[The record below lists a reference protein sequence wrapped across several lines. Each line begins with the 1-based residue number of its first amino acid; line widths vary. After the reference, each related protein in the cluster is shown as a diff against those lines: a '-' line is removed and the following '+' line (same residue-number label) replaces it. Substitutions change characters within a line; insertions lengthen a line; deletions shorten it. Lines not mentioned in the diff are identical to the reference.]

1 MRITNASLLT
11 ILSGLA
17 ALSLPMNSTAESAR
31 GIACWADVLPVA
43 VTADPDSATLPDDIV
58 ELTTDNANIQ
68 TGGNA
73 EFDGPV
79 EIRSRGNLIKAG
91 SARYD
96 AETGVFRAA
105 NGVEFS
111 DTDSRFSSDTARYDT
126 INGRLDL
133 SGADFLIG
141 RTPARGS
148 ARNVSVSSTGVVRLD
163 KVSYTSCPPGNNSWM
178 LQADSIKLDQQSG
191 IGTAKR
197 ASLRFKGVP
206 FLYLPY
212 FTYPITDDRKSG
224 LLFPS
229 IGTSDSRGFEVTQPY
244 YWNVAPNF
252 DMTVEPHYMSKR
264 GLQLGAES
272 RLLTRRNNA
281 KLWLDYLPSDDQAN
295 IDRWQYDLHVTTSLP
310 KSWRATTEAA
320 GVSDDQYHEDLSARQ
335 SSSSQTH
342 LNRSVT
348 FEYYDEVWALTG
360 RFQGFQT
367 IDAAVM
373 QPDEPYQQLPQ
384 LVAVGNW
391 RDKWLGL
398 DYQFASE
405 ANYFYRKDSTTGARV
420 NVQPAVSIPMQRGG
434 LYIRPRLMVDYTA
447 YSLQDLTTTSDG
459 SPSRLA
465 PVASI
470 DAGAV
475 FERLAGNRDRYLVT
489 LEPRVLYAYIPFRNQ
504 NDLPVFDTIRP
515 DFNLVQLY
523 RYNRF
528 LGPDRLS
535 DTNQLSMGI
544 TGRMLQADD
553 GRELLT
559 ATVGQT
565 LFFDSGNETLPGEIA
580 STEDSTDYIAE
591 LGIKIWKKWNI
602 DLRYQYDTDIN
613 ASDRTSIRLKYRPGD
628 GKAFN
633 VAYRYARDS
642 LEQTDFSFSYP
653 IGEQWNVI
661 GRYNYSIPDS
671 LALDRFLGVEYES
684 CCWGISLLSRRTV
697 ARGTDNTES
706 VLAVQFV
713 LKGFSNFGNRTS
725 QDLQR
730 DILDGTRF

>member
-1 MRITNASLLT
+1 MRITTASLLT
-11 ILSGLA
+11 LLSSLA
-17 ALSLPMNSTAESAR
+17 ALSLPISSRAESAR
-31 GIACWADVLPVA
+31 GIACWADALPVA
-43 VTADPDSATLPDDIV
+43 VTTTSDSAALPDDVV
-58 ELTTDNANIQ
+58 ELTTDNASIQ
-68 TGGNA
+68 TGGSA
-73 EFDGPV
+73 EFDGAV

-91 SARYD
+91 SGRYD
-96 AETGVFRAA
+96 AETGMFSAA
-105 NGVEFS
+105 DGVEFS
-111 DTDSRFSSDTARYDT
+111 DADSRFSSNSALYDT
-126 INGRLDL
+126 LNGRLEL
-133 SGADFLIG
+133 SDTDFLIG
-141 RTPARGS
+141 HTPARGS
-148 ARNVSVSSTGVVRLD
+148 AKNVSVTKTGVVRLE

-178 LQADSIKLDQQSG
+178 LQADSIKLDRQSG
-191 IGTAKR
+191 TGTAKR

-244 YWNVAPNF
+244 YWNIAPNY
-252 DMTVEPHYMSKR
+252 DMTVEPHYMSQR

-272 RLLTRRNNA
+272 RLMTRRNNA
-281 KLWLDYLPSDDQAN
+281 ILWLDYLPNDDRAN
-295 IDRWQYDLHVTTSLP
+295 IDRWQYDLYVTTLLP
-310 KSWRATTEAA
+310 KSWRATTEAV
-320 GVSDDQYHEDLSARQ
+320 GVSDDQYFEDLSARQ

-342 LNRSVT
+342 LNRSIT
-348 FEYYDEVWALTG
+348 FEYYDEIWSLMG
-360 RFQGFQT
+360 RFQGYQT
-367 IDAAVM
+367 IDAAVT

-384 LVAVGNW
+384 LMAVGNW

-405 ANYFYRKDSTTGARV
+405 ANYFYRKDSTTGARI
-420 NVQPAVSIPMQRGG
+420 NMQPGVSIPMQRGG
-434 LYIRPRLMVDYTA
+434 LYIQPQLIVDYTA
-447 YSLQDLTTTSDG
+447 YSLQDLTTTSDE

-465 PVASI
+465 PIASV

-475 FERLAGNRDRYLVT
+475 FERLAGDSDRYLVT

-535 DTNQLSMGI
+535 DTNQLSMGV
-544 TGRMLQADD
+544 TARMLQADD

-565 LFFDSGNETLPGEIA
+565 VFFDGGDVILPGEIPSA
-580 STEDSTDYIAE
+580 QNSTDYIAE
-591 LGIKIWKKWNI
+591 LGIKVWKKWNV
-602 DLRYQYDTDIN
+602 DLRYQYDTDIK

-633 VAYRYARDS
+633 AAYRYARDS

-653 IGEQWNVI
+653 IGTQWNVI
-661 GRYNYSIPDS
+661 GRYNYSIPDN

-697 ARGTDNTES
+697 SRGTDETES
-706 VLAVQFV
+706 ILALQFA
-713 LKGFSNFGNRTS
+713 LKGFSNFGNKTS
-725 QDLQR
+725 DDLQR

>member
-1 MRITNASLLT
+1 MRITTASLLT
-11 ILSGLA
+11 LLSSLA
-17 ALSLPMNSTAESAR
+17 ALSLPISSRAESAR
-31 GIACWADVLPVA
+31 GIACWADALPVA
-43 VTADPDSATLPDDIV
+43 VTTTPDSAALPDGVV
-58 ELTTDNANIQ
+58 ELTTDNASIQ
-68 TGGNA
+68 TGGSA
-73 EFDGPV
+73 EFDGAV

-91 SARYD
+91 SGRYD
-96 AETGVFRAA
+96 AETGMFSAA
-105 NGVEFS
+105 DGVEFS
-111 DTDSRFSSDTARYDT
+111 DADSRFSSNSALYDT
-126 INGRLDL
+126 LNGRLEL
-133 SGADFLIG
+133 SDTDFLIG
-141 RTPARGS
+141 HTPARGS
-148 ARNVSVSSTGVVRLD
+148 AKNVSVTKTGVVRLE

-178 LQADSIKLDQQSG
+178 LQADSIKLDRQSG
-191 IGTAKR
+191 TGTAKR

-244 YWNVAPNF
+244 YWNIAPNY

-272 RLLTRRNNA
+272 RLMTRRNNA
-281 KLWLDYLPSDDQAN
+281 ILWLDYLPNDDQAN
-295 IDRWQYDLHVTTSLP
+295 IDRWQYDLYVMTLLP
-310 KSWRATTEAA
+310 KSWRATTEAV
-320 GVSDDQYHEDLSARQ
+320 GVSDNQYFEDLSARQ
-335 SSSSQTH
+335 SSSSQTR
-342 LNRSVT
+342 LNRSIT
-348 FEYYDEVWALTG
+348 FEYYDEIWSLMG
-360 RFQGFQT
+360 RFQGYQT
-367 IDAAVM
+367 IDAAVT

-384 LVAVGNW
+384 LMAVGNW

-405 ANYFYRKDSTTGARV
+405 ANYFYRKDSTTGARI
-420 NVQPAVSIPMQRGG
+420 NMQPGVSIPMQRGG
-434 LYIRPRLMVDYTA
+434 LYIQPQLIVDYTA
-447 YSLQDLTTTSDG
+447 YSLQDLTTASDE

-465 PVASI
+465 PIASV

-475 FERLAGNRDRYLVT
+475 FERLAGESDRYLVT
-489 LEPRVLYAYIPFRNQ
+489 LEPRVLYAYIPYRNQ

-535 DTNQLSMGI
+535 DTNQLSMGV
-544 TGRMLQADD
+544 TARMLQADD

-565 LFFDSGNETLPGEIA
+565 VFFDGGDVILPGEIPSA
-580 STEDSTDYIAE
+580 QNSTDYIAE
-591 LGIKIWKKWNI
+591 LGIKVWKKWNV
-602 DLRYQYDTDIN
+602 DLRYQYDTDIK

-633 VAYRYARDS
+633 AAYRYARDS

-653 IGEQWNVI
+653 IGTQWNVI
-661 GRYNYSIPDS
+661 GRYNYSIPDN

-697 ARGTDNTES
+697 SRGTDETES
-706 VLAVQFV
+706 ILALQFA
-713 LKGFSNFGNRTS
+713 LKGFSNFGNKTS
-725 QDLQR
+725 DDLQR